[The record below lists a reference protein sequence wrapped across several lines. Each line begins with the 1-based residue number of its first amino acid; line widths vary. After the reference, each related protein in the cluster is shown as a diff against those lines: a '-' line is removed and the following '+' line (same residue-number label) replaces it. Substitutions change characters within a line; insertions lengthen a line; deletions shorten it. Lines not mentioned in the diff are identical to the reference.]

1 MEKNI
6 MGISQTQTLTSA
18 SSVSVI
24 TLNFPSFGNPNAE
37 RSIEITFNF
46 DAGTVAW
53 RNRIFKVNERLI
65 AARKVYSDKGF
76 SNSDYEYLTVVITV
90 EETMKLMMKTVR
102 SFKQANSAIN
112 FLNELV
118 GTVLISNWEIDERDI
133 TSYNLSAIQPETDNT
148 RDAQQVLRDYDVV
161 GFEFKSSGLM
171 GKGLWVEG
179 CLEIATKHWGFAL
192 PDKTNKKR
200 AKVADAVVVSGRSV
214 DGTKSIV
221 HSDKAEKQLN
231 RETMLKHIA
240 AELPVVHEDALVSEL
255 HDGKFAVSYGLAD
268 YSLLLNDPLLSLAVG
283 DAGIV
288 NREPINYVANKLL
301 RGGINLELLFSGNP
315 EYHAELS
322 KRVKSLSLSDNRT
335 AQVQAV
341 MEDVRA
347 EMKAHELNETVLQP
361 GETIEF
367 KGQAVIANF
376 NTFPVRVHK
385 VKSVR
390 RGAFINTECRS
401 LVVEIH
407 TKAEFEDYNAKL
419 RGQWIKGMTTRN
431 DDYAVVDSSGE
442 TVDAR
447 FILNHNSVKNE
458 KAVSLRGWANKEGQR
473 IAWTQNGELRYVE
486 EDSSGKWVLGN
497 LVDLAAV
504 EAEIANLTEEYD
516 VEQIVSRQDL
526 ETFRGSNPEAFAG
539 VEETEIGN
547 SLVKLNYKAKGF
559 VAPLV
564 FAIELSSVPENLSVN
579 RRLAS
584 NATSY
589 LTTFPCDGL
598 KKVTEHNSKLVK
610 SLRLAGK
617 NHVDAR
623 FNLDRECQAQAL
635 RDVLSDLVKSS
646 SRDLLKQLGDKYPHG
661 FKVEGSVNGSRK
673 WNVTIPARLLTVL
686 SHFNKTGFST
696 DNKVVEVHAFL
707 SLVANADSCPHL
719 IAEYVF
725 RLGSSLENWKD
736 DVNSR
741 EKAFVKGS
749 PLFTTHGMKVLANS
763 QAGYESV
770 NDVEVPV
777 IWINSNNPLVVGTV
791 DKNGKKVKQVK
802 DGDVVLFYRNPVVD
816 LTPAIIRFNDKAC
829 GNFTCAVS
837 PSVLAWS
844 SQTDNDGDTLWI
856 VPLKQVRISSIDTE
870 GKRGDEVRNSI
881 ASMMNHPLVGK
892 EIAVEAMKTF
902 GAGDLFA
909 GIIKPRDNFGADVH
923 AVVGDSNPDIIEL
936 AEAVANHYTVRVGQG
951 YSLMFNAFN
960 SFTTKFHQSGY
971 DAALSSQMEAFDH
984 AEIVAI
990 KASSFVFYEEFGLA
1004 GFSAGNESQFAKLTK
1019 SALERLGKNKISSSG
1034 LLTRKNKG
1042 GNKNPWF
1049 YASKFRAQSIIQSQ
1063 TELCKYFG
1071 DVELKFGTSE
1081 SQQIKLEALNNG
1093 LFRTLTKGHL
1103 NQDGIINGIFSSLS
1117 VDMIAAAH
1125 PFAEAMIAWQE
1136 FVNDGLVS

>member
-1 MEKNI
+1 MK
-6 MGISQTQTLTSA
+6 TQ
-18 SSVSVI
+18 I
-24 TLNFPSFGNPNAE
+24 INLNFPTFGNINAE
-37 RSIEITFNF
+37 RYIEITFDF
-46 DAGTVAW
+46 DTNTIAW
-53 RNRIFKVNERLI
+53 RNRVFKVNERLI
-65 AARKVYSDKGF
+65 SVRKVYSDKGF
-76 SNSDYEYLTVVITV
+76 SNPDYEYDCKVASV
-90 EETMKLMMKTVR
+90 EETMKLMMKTVN

-118 GTVLISNWEIDERDI
+118 GTVLVSNWEIDERDT

-161 GFEFKSSGLM
+161 AFEIKSNNLM
-171 GKGLWVEG
+171 GKGIWVEG
-179 CLEIATKHWGFAL
+179 CLETATKHWGFAL

-200 AKVADAVVVSGRSV
+200 AKVADAVVISGRSV
-214 DGTKSIV
+214 NGTKSIV
-221 HSDKAEKQLN
+221 HADKPEKQLN

-301 RGGINLELLFSGNP
+301 RGGINLELLFSSNP
-315 EYHAELS
+315 SYQAEVE
-322 KRVKSLSLSDNRT
+322 KKIKSLSLTNNRA
-335 AQVQAV
+335 AQVQV
-341 MEDVRA
+341 VIEDVKA
-347 EMKAHELNETVLQP
+347 EMKAHELNETVLQA
-361 GETIEF
+361 GEVIEF
-367 KGQAVIANF
+367 KGQAVVSNF

-401 LVVEIH
+401 LVVEVH

-442 TVDAR
+442 PVDAR

-458 KAVSLRGWANKEGQR
+458 KAVSLRGWANNEGQR
-473 IAWTQNGELRYVE
+473 IAFCQNGELRYVE
-486 EDSSGKWVLGN
+486 ETEAGKWVIGE

-504 EAEIANLTEEYD
+504 EAEIAAMTEEYD
-516 VEQIVSRQDL
+516 VEQIVSIQDL
-526 ETFRGSNPEAFAG
+526 EAFKTSNPDAFSS
-539 VEETEIGN
+539 VEETKLDN
-547 SLVKLNYKAKGF
+547 SLVQLNYKAKGY

-579 RRLAS
+579 RRLAA
-584 NATSY
+584 NASAY

-598 KKVTEHNSKLVK
+598 NKVQEHNSKLVK
-610 SLRLAGK
+610 SLKLASK

-635 RDVLSDLVKSS
+635 RDVLGNLVKSS

-661 FKVEGSVNGSRK
+661 FAVEGSVNGSRK
-673 WNVTIPARLLTVL
+673 WNVVIPARLLTVL
-686 SHFNKTGFST
+686 SHFNKIGFST

-707 SLVANADSCPHL
+707 SLVADKSSCPHL
-719 IAEYVF
+719 LAEYGF
-725 RLGSSLENWKD
+725 RLGSSLECWKD

-749 PLFTTHGMKVLANS
+749 HLFSTHGMKVLANS
-763 QAGYESV
+763 QAGYELV
-770 NDVEVPV
+770 NGVEVPV
-777 IWINSNNPLVVGTV
+777 IWINSNNPLVVGTF

-816 LTPAIIRFNDKAC
+816 LTPAIIHFNDKAC
-829 GNFTCAVS
+829 GNFTSAVS

-856 VPLKQVRISSIDTE
+856 VPLKQVRISNVDTLGE
-870 GKRGDEVRNSI
+870 RGDAVRNSI

-892 EIAVEAMKTF
+892 EIAVEAMSTF

-909 GIIKPRDNFGADVH
+909 GIIKPRSNFGVDVN
-923 AVVGDSNPDIIEL
+923 AVVGDSSPNIIEL
-936 AEAVANHYTVRVGQG
+936 AEAVANHYSIRVGQG

-971 DAALSSQMEAFDH
+971 DAALSSQMEAFSH
-984 AEIVAI
+984 EEIVAI

-1004 GFSAGNESQFAKLTK
+1004 GFSKSNESQFAKLTN
-1019 SALERLGKNKISSSG
+1019 SALERLGKNKVSSSG

-1049 YASKFRAQSIIQSQ
+1049 YASRFRAQSIIQSQ

-1081 SQQIKLEALNNG
+1081 SNLIKVEALNNG

-1103 NQDGIINGIFSSLS
+1103 NSESCINGIFTSLS
-1117 VDMIAAAH
+1117 VGMIDAAH
-1125 PFAEAMIAWQE
+1125 PFADAMIAWQE
-1136 FVNDGLVS
+1136 FVNGGLVA

>member
-1 MEKNI
+1 MK
-6 MGISQTQTLTSA
+6 TQTL

-24 TLNFPSFGNPNAE
+24 TLQFPTFGNPNAE
-37 RSIEITFNF
+37 REIEITFDF
-46 DAGTVAW
+46 EASTVAW
-53 RNRIFKVNERLI
+53 RNRVFKVSQRLI
-65 AARKVYSDKGF
+65 SVRKVYSDKGF
-76 SNSDYEYLTVVITV
+76 GNSDYEYNCVVISV
-90 EETMKLMMKTVR
+90 ESAMKLMMKTVR
-102 SFKQANSAIN
+102 SFKQANSAID

-118 GTVLISNWEIDERDI
+118 GTVLVSNWEIDERDT

-161 GFEFKSSGLM
+161 GFEVKSSGLM

-179 CLEIATKHWGFAL
+179 CLETATKKWGFAL

-221 HSDKAEKQLN
+221 HADKAEKQLN

-240 AELPVVHEDALVSEL
+240 AELPVVHEDALVAEL

-288 NREPINYVANKLL
+288 NREPINYVGNKLL
-301 RGGINLELLFSGNP
+301 RGGINLELLFASNP
-315 EYHAELS
+315 EYQAEVE
-322 KRVKSLSLSDNRT
+322 KKVKSLSLTNNRT
-335 AQVQAV
+335 AQVQIV
-341 MEDVRA
+341 MEDVKA

-361 GETIEF
+361 GEVIEF
-367 KGQAVIANF
+367 KGQATVANF

-385 VKSVR
+385 IKSVR

-401 LVVEIH
+401 LVVEVH

-431 DDYAVVDSSGE
+431 DDYVVKDGSGE
-442 TVDAR
+442 AVDAR
-447 FILNHNSVKNE
+447 FILNHNSVKNDL
-458 KAVSLRGWANKEGQR
+458 AVSLRGWANNEGQR
-473 IAWTQNGELRYVE
+473 IVFCQNGELRYVE
-486 EDSSGKWVLGN
+486 ETDSGTWVLGN
-497 LVDLAAV
+497 LVDLEAV
-504 EAEIANLTEEYD
+504 EADIAEMTEEYD
-516 VEQIVSRQDL
+516 VEQIVSIQDL
-526 ETFRGSNPEAFAG
+526 EAFKGSDPDAFAG

-598 KKVTEHNSKLVK
+598 KKVQEHNSKLVK
-610 SLRLAGK
+610 SLKLAGK
-617 NHVDAR
+617 NKVDAH
-623 FNLDRECQAQAL
+623 FDLDRECQAKAL
-635 RDVLSDLVKSS
+635 RDVLGKLVKSS

-661 FKVEGSVNGSRK
+661 FAVEGSVNGSRK
-673 WNVTIPARLLTVL
+673 WKITIPARLLTVL

-707 SLVANADSCPHL
+707 SLVADANYCPHL
-719 IAEYVF
+719 LAEYGF
-725 RLGSSLENWKD
+725 RLGNSLECWKD

-749 PLFTTHGMKVLANS
+749 PLFTTHGLKVLANS
-763 QAGYESV
+763 QAGYELV
-770 NDVEVPV
+770 NGVEVPV
-777 IWINSNNPLVVGTV
+777 IWINSNNPLVTGTV
-791 DKNGKKVKQVK
+791 DKNGKKVKQID

-816 LTPAIIRFNDKAC
+816 LTPGIIRFNDRAC

-844 SQTDNDGDTLWI
+844 SQTDCDGDTLWI
-856 VPLKQVRISSIDTE
+856 VPLKQVRVDNVN
-870 GKRGDEVRNSI
+870 GKRSEEVCAAV
-881 ASMMNHPLVGK
+881 ASMMQHPLVGK
-892 EIAVEAMKTF
+892 EIAVEAMATF

-909 GIIKPRDNFGADVH
+909 GIIKPRDHFGVDVRD
-923 AVVGDSNPDIIEL
+923 VVGNINS
-936 AEAVANHYTVRVGQG
+936 QK
-951 YSLMFNAFN
+951 SLE
-960 SFTTKFHQSGY
+960 T
-971 DAALSSQMEAFDH
+971 
-984 AEIVAI
+984 
-990 KASSFVFYEEFGLA
+990 
-1004 GFSAGNESQFAKLTK
+1004 
-1019 SALERLGKNKISSSG
+1019 
-1034 LLTRKNKG
+1034 
-1042 GNKNPWF
+1042 
-1049 YASKFRAQSIIQSQ
+1049 
-1063 TELCKYFG
+1063 
-1071 DVELKFGTSE
+1071 
-1081 SQQIKLEALNNG
+1081 
-1093 LFRTLTKGHL
+1093 
-1103 NQDGIINGIFSSLS
+1103 
-1117 VDMIAAAH
+1117 
-1125 PFAEAMIAWQE
+1125 
-1136 FVNDGLVS
+1136 

>member
-1 MEKNI
+1 MK
-6 MGISQTQTLTSA
+6 TQTLTSA
-18 SSVSVI
+18 SSVSTI
-24 TLNFPSFGNPNAE
+24 QLQFPSFGNPNAE

-53 RNRIFKVNERLI
+53 RNRVFKVNERLI
-65 AARKVYSDKGF
+65 SVRKVYSDKGF
-76 SNSDYEYLTVVITV
+76 KSNDYEYQTQVVSV
-90 EETMKLMMKTVR
+90 EETMKLMMKTVN
-102 SFKQANSAIN
+102 SFKQANTAIN

-118 GTVLISNWEIDERDI
+118 GTVLVSNWEIDERDT

-161 GFEFKSSGLM
+161 GFEVKSSGLM
-171 GKGLWVEG
+171 GKGIWVEG
-179 CLEIATKHWGFAL
+179 CLETATKQWGFAL

-221 HSDKAEKQLN
+221 HADKAEKQLN

-240 AELPVVHEDALVSEL
+240 AELPVVHEDALVAEL

-288 NREPINYVANKLL
+288 NREPINFVANKLL
-301 RGGINLELLFSGNP
+301 RGGVNLELLFSGNP
-315 EYHAELS
+315 EYQNELG
-322 KRVKSLSLSDNRT
+322 KRVKSLSISDNRT

-347 EMKAHELNETVLQP
+347 EMKTHELNETVLQP

-367 KGQAVIANF
+367 KGIAVIANF

-401 LVVEIH
+401 LVVEVH

-431 DDYAVVDSSGE
+431 DDYVVLDSSGE
-442 TVDAR
+442 PVDAR

-458 KAVSLRGWANKEGQR
+458 KAVSLRGWANNEGQR
-473 IAWTQNGELRYVE
+473 IAFCQNGELRYVE
-486 EDSSGKWVLGN
+486 EDNSGKWVLGG
-497 LVDLAAV
+497 LVDLEAV
-504 EAEIANLTEEYD
+504 EADIAEMTEEYD
-516 VEQIVSRQDL
+516 VEQIVSIQDL
-526 ETFRGSNPEAFAG
+526 EAFKTSNPDAFIG
-539 VEETEIGN
+539 VQETKLEN
-547 SLVKLNYKAKGF
+547 SLVRLNYKAQGF

-589 LTTFPCDGL
+589 LTTFPFDGL
-598 KKVTEHNSKLVK
+598 NKVQEHNSKLVK
-610 SLRLAGK
+610 SLKLAGRNK
-617 NHVDAR
+617 VDAR
-623 FNLDRECQAQAL
+623 FNLDRECQAEAL
-635 RDVLSDLVKSS
+635 RDVLYNLVKSS

-707 SLVANADSCPHL
+707 GLVADANSCPHL
-719 IAEYVF
+719 IAEYAF

-763 QAGYESV
+763 QAGYELV
-770 NDVEVPV
+770 NDLEVPV
-777 IWINSNNPLVVGTV
+777 IWINSNNPLVTGTV
-791 DKNGKKVKQVK
+791 DKNGKKVKRIS

-816 LTPAIIRFNDKAC
+816 LTPGIIRFNDKAC

-856 VPLKQVRISSIDTE
+856 VSLKQVRISSVDTE
-870 GKRGDEVRNSI
+870 GERGDAVRSAI
-881 ASMMNHPLVGK
+881 SSMMNHPLVGK

-909 GIIKPRDNFGADVH
+909 GIIKPRSNFGVDAN

-936 AEAVANHYTVRVGQG
+936 AENVANHYTVRVGQG
-951 YSLMFNAFN
+951 YSIMFNAFN

-971 DAALSSQMEAFDH
+971 DTFSH

-1004 GFSAGNESQFAKLTK
+1004 GFSAGNESQFAKLTN
-1019 SALERLGKNKISSSG
+1019 SALERLGKNKVSSSG
-1034 LLTRKNKG
+1034 LLTRRNKG

-1081 SQQIKLEALNNG
+1081 SQQIKVEALNNG

-1103 NQDGIINGIFSSLS
+1103 NQEGCINNIFSSLS
-1117 VDMIAAAH
+1117 VDMIEAAH

-1136 FVNDGLVS
+1136 FVNGGLVS

>member
-1 MEKNI
+1 MR
-6 MGISQTQTLTSA
+6 TQ
-18 SSVSVI
+18 I
-24 TLNFPSFGNPNAE
+24 INLNFPSFGNPNAE
-37 RSIEITFNF
+37 RNIEITFDF
-46 DAGTVAW
+46 DANTVDW
-53 RNRIFKVNERLI
+53 RNRVFKLNERLI
-65 AARKVYSDKGF
+65 AVRKVYSDYGSSGF
-76 SNSDYEYLTVVITV
+76 EYEYQTQVISV
-90 EETMKLMMKTVR
+90 EETMKLMMKTVN

-118 GTVLISNWEIDERDI
+118 GTVLISNWEVDERDT
-133 TSYNLSAIQPETDNT
+133 TSYNLSSIQPETDNT
-148 RDAQQVLRDYDVV
+148 RDAQQVLRNYDVV
-161 GFEFKSSGLM
+161 GFEIKSNGLM

-179 CLEIATKHWGFAL
+179 CLETATKQWGFAL

-200 AKVADAVVVSGRSV
+200 AKVSDAVVVSGRSV

-221 HSDKAEKQLN
+221 KADKPEKQLN
-231 RETMLKHIA
+231 RETMLNHIA
-240 AELPVVHEDALVSEL
+240 AELPIVHEDALVAEL

-301 RGGINLELLFSGNP
+301 RGGINLELLFTGNP
-315 EYHAELS
+315 EYQAEVE
-322 KRVKSLSLSDNRT
+322 KKVKSLSLTNNRA
-335 AQVQAV
+335 AQVQV
-341 MEDVRA
+341 VIEDVKA

-361 GETIEF
+361 GEVIEF
-367 KGQAVIANF
+367 KGQAIISNF

-385 VKSVR
+385 IKSVR
-390 RGAFINTECRS
+390 KGAFINTECRS

-431 DDYAVVDSSGE
+431 DDYVVLNVNGE
-442 TVDAR
+442 SVDAR

-458 KAVSLRGWANKEGQR
+458 KAVSLRGWANNEGQR

-486 EDSSGKWVLGN
+486 EDSNGKWVLGDLVN
-497 LVDLAAV
+497 LETVGKDIAAM
-504 EAEIANLTEEYD
+504 TEEYD
-516 VEQIVSRQDL
+516 VEQIVSSQDL
-526 ETFRGSNPEAFAG
+526 EAFKTSNPDAFNS
-539 VEETEIGN
+539 VEETKLDN
-547 SLVKLNYKAKGF
+547 NLVQLNYKAKGYI
-559 VAPLV
+559 APLV

-579 RRLAS
+579 RRLAA
-584 NATSY
+584 NASAY

-610 SLRLAGK
+610 SLKLAGK

-623 FNLDRECQAQAL
+623 FNLNRECQAKAL
-635 RDVLSDLVKSS
+635 RDVLSNLVKSS

-661 FKVEGSVNGSRK
+661 FAVEGSVNGSRK
-673 WNVTIPARLLTVL
+673 WKVTIPARLLTVL

-707 SLVANADSCPHL
+707 SLVADKSSCPHL
-719 IAEYVF
+719 IAEYAF
-725 RLGSSLENWKD
+725 RLGSSLECWKD

-777 IWINSNNPLVVGTV
+777 IWLNSNNPLVKGTV
-791 DKNGKKVKQVK
+791 DKNGKTVKQIK

-856 VPLKQVRISSIDTE
+856 VPLKQVRISSVDTE
-870 GKRGDEVRNSI
+870 GERGDEVRNSI

-892 EIAVEAMKTF
+892 EIAVEAMQTF

-909 GIIKPRDNFGADVH
+909 GIIKPRENFGADVRD
-923 AVVGDSNPDIIEL
+923 VVGDSDPDIIEL

-960 SFTTKFHQSGY
+960 SFTTKFHKQGFKGFS
-971 DAALSSQMEAFDH
+971 H
-984 AEIVAI
+984 AEIVAF

-1004 GFSAGNESQFAKLTK
+1004 GFSAGNEDQFAKLTK
-1019 SALERLGKNKISSSG
+1019 SALERLGKTKVSSNG

-1049 YASKFRAQSIIQSQ
+1049 YASKFCAQSIVQSR
-1063 TELCKYFG
+1063 TELCKHFG

-1081 SQQIKLEALNNG
+1081 SQQIKVEALNNG

-1103 NQDGIINGIFSSLS
+1103 NSEHNINGIFSSIS
-1117 VDMIAAAH
+1117 VEMIDTDH
-1125 PFAEAMIAWQE
+1125 PFADAMTAWQQ
-1136 FVNDGLVS
+1136 FVNSGLVV